1 MEDFFFHHWIS
12 HFISGF
18 IGFLLG
24 WFLRPNRVAGDL
36 NMEGEARLRAEND
49 ELRAKLN
56 RMEADYNAREAD
68 LSARGTEIDDLKGK
82 LAATA
87 AGAGAATVAAGAAS
101 AANDKDDEEA
111 YALEWRNRYLAA
123 RVKYLEGRLADAD
136 SGSGSAKA
144 VAAGAGAATLAAGAA
159 ATAKAKKKPATKK
172 KPAAKKPV
180 AKKAAPKKA
189 VAKAK
194 PKPKVLYTDGPTD
207 GPPDDLKKIKG
218 IGPKFEKDL
227 NDKGIYYYRQIGS
240 WKRADVKMVEGAIDS
255 FPGRIDRDDWIPQAK
270 QLAKSAPKAKA
281 GTTVATKAAT
291 AKTRKKPGPKAGTKR
306 GTTNKDGSAR
316 QKPGPKAKAAKDPV
330 DRYYD
335 KVKVY
340 EIDAK
345 RDVVA
350 NIVKYCGV
358 SLRSRDTS
366 LVACSDMKERE
377 RIATGFAAKKLG
389 LNRTD
394 ADALIARTCTT
405 MQGTRQK
412 NRVVFYYLMARDA
425 GKLDVFGG

>member
-36 NMEGEARLRAEND
+36 NVEGEARLRAEND

-56 RMEADYNAREAD
+56 RMEADYT
-68 LSARGTEIDDLKGK
+68 ARGTEVDDLKGK
-82 LAATA
+82 LAAA
-87 AGAGAATVAAGAAS
+87 SSGAGSATVATTAA

-123 RVKYLEGRLADAD
+123 RVKYLEGRLADMD
-136 SGSGSAKA
+136 SGSGGAKA
-144 VAAGAGAATLAAGAA
+144 AAAGAATLAAGAA
-159 ATAKAKKKPATKK
+159 ATAKARK
-172 KPAAKKPV
+172 KPAARKAP

-189 VAKAK
+189 TAKAK

-227 NDKGIYYYRQIGS
+227 NDKGIYYYRQIGA
-240 WKRADVKMVEGAIDS
+240 WKKADVKTVEADALAR
-255 FPGRIDRDDWIPQAK
+255 FPGRIDRDDWIPQARM
-270 QLAKSAPKAKA
+270 LAKSAPAAKA

-291 AKTRKKPGPKAGTKR
+291 AKTRKKPGPKPGTKR
-306 GTTNKDGSAR
+306 GATNKDGSAR
-316 QKPGPKAKAAKDPV
+316 QKPGPKAKPKPAADPV

-340 EIDAK
+340 EQGAK

-358 SLRSRDTS
+358 ALRSRDTS
-366 LVACSDMKERE
+366 LVACSDLKERE
-377 RIATGFAAKKLG
+377 RIAKGFAAKKLG

-394 ADALIARTCTT
+394 ADALIARTCLT